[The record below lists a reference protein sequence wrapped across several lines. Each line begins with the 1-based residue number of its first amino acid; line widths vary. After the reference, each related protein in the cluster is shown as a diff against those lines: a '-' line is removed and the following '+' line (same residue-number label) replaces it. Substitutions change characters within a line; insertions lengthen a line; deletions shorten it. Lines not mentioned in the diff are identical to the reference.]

1 MKNIYWLGLILCLV
15 AVMPLP
21 YGFYTFL
28 RIAVTIIAIV
38 AALDF
43 YKNNE
48 GIWIVF
54 AGITVLFNPLIP
66 IYLTRE
72 IWFFIDLITAGFFG
86 YAGLKAKNT

>member
-1 MKNIYWLGLILCLV
+1 ML
-15 AVMPLP
+15 PLP

-48 GIWIVF
+48 GVWIVF

-86 YAGLKAKNT
+86 YARLKTKNT